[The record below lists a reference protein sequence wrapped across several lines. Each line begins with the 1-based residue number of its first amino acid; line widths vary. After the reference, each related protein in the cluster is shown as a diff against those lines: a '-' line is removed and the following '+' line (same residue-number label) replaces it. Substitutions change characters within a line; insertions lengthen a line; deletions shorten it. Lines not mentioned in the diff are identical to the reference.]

1 MSGLPCPVCGL
12 SEEEFGR
19 NWGEPNLKHAIH
31 LLHEERDRAEKAE
44 RERDERRAAQSHA
57 LKLIELRTQERDVAV
72 RERDRLLSTASDYSL
87 LDLKSFR
94 EAEARR
100 LRELLKGEK

>member
-44 RERDERRAAQSHA
+44 RERDA
-57 LKLIELRTQERDVAV
+57 LMREATEIEACFSDLRGMLHGHVSGVSAHPTASQEIEWGEKCASLR
-72 RERDRLLSTASDYSL
+72 RLLES
-87 LDLKSFR
+87 
-94 EAEARR
+94 
-100 LRELLKGEK
+100 LKGGGK